1 MLVPLPSD
9 CARLLGAQSEGK
21 LWVHSK
27 LNVFLRRKL
36 HPCIRPNLSPKWTG
50 QVGLEGNKTP
60 GLVLACDAL
69 HATHSHAHIHIHT
82 VSHKQTHTHISIES
96 ANSPLSEV
104 SESLG
109 GIGLYAS
116 DLRAN

>member
-1 MLVPLPSD
+1 M
-9 CARLLGAQSEGK
+9 
-21 LWVHSK
+21 
-27 LNVFLRRKL
+27 FLRRKI
-36 HPCIRPNLSPKWTG
+36 HPVHPTELVAEVEEAG
-50 QVGLEGNKTP
+50 GVGREQDSGDGASLRR
-60 GLVLACDAL
+60 LAC
-69 HATHSHAHIHIHT
+69 HSLSRAYTHT
-82 VSHKQTHTHISIES
+82 VTTNKHTHISIES